1 MRSVAFSR
9 YHHGSIKIAH
19 IMNNRSVVVFD
30 LGGVLIDWNPR
41 HLYRKLFAGDEAAM
55 EHFLA
60 NVCTPSWNSQQD
72 AGRTFAEACALLKS
86 EHPDHAELIDAWI
99 ERQPEMLAGAID
111 GTVEILAELRANKVA
126 LYALSNWSAE
136 TFPIALKRFEFL
148 HWFQGIV
155 LSGEVRLLK
164 PDPRIFHLF
173 FKTHGIDAAEA
184 VYIDDMEKNVETAAA
199 LGMHGIVFTDPASL
213 RRELVKLGLLDA
225 AADSTARIEHAAAWV
240 GDLERARAFY
250 ERWFKATAAAKYS
263 SAKRDFK
270 SYFLSLGSG
279 PRLELMKSPGE
290 AARPAHLAIS
300 VGSRAA
306 VDHLIQE
313 MHGAGVRIIS
323 VPRLTGDGYYEA
335 VIADTE
341 GNLIEITS

>member
-1 MRSVAFSR
+1 
-9 YHHGSIKIAH
+9 
-19 IMNNRSVVVFD
+19 MNNRLVVVFD

-55 EHFLA
+55 EDFLA
-60 NVCTPSWNSQQD
+60 NVCTASWNSQQD
-72 AGRTFAEACALLKS
+72 AGRTFAEACASLKS
-86 EHPDHAELIDAWI
+86 EHPSHAELIDAWI
-99 ERQPEMLAGAID
+99 ERQPEMVAGSIG
-111 GTVEILAELRANKVA
+111 GTVEILAELRGRKVP

-173 FKTHGIDAAEA
+173 FKTHGIDPGEA
-184 VYIDDMEKNVETAAA
+184 IYIDDLKANVEAATA
-199 LGMHGIVFTDPASL
+199 LGMHGILFTDPASL

-225 AADSTARIEHAAAWV
+225 GGDSVARIEHTAAWV

-250 ERWFKATAAAKYS
+250 ERWFKATAEPMYS

-279 PRLELMKSPGE
+279 PRLELMTTPGE
-290 AARPAHLAIS
+290 ASRAAHLAIS

-306 VDHLIQE
+306 VDLLIQE
-313 MHGAGVRIIS
+313 MEAAGVRIVS
-323 VPRLTGDGYYEA
+323 APRITGDGYYEA

-341 GNLIEITS
+341 GNLLEITA